1 MIIVVDDHDSLDL
14 DNFIFMETE
23 ETGKD
28 STLNDI
34 IQIYAYYMYESL
46 FYFFNS
52 CSWIM
57 KKMSFWCF
65 HLFYVSIEFKNL
77 KNKMKITKELK
88 KKWNSKGICILIVKI
103 WIIQYFL
110 NGSKVCVHCN
120 KE

>member
-52 CSWIM
+52 CS
-57 KKMSFWCF
+57 
-65 HLFYVSIEFKNL
+65 
-77 KNKMKITKELK
+77 
-88 KKWNSKGICILIVKI
+88 
-103 WIIQYFL
+103 
-110 NGSKVCVHCN
+110 
-120 KE
+120 